1 MDARVDDRVAIVTGG
16 SRGIGQ
22 SIAAELID
30 SGARGVVIT
39 SRRAENIDK
48 AVAELSESTGTPDR
62 ILGVVARADDPEHAR
77 RAVNETIERFGAC
90 DILVN
95 NAGTN
100 PSAGTLAEVDLG
112 AVDKTWSVNLRGPL
126 LWAREVWNQWMAE
139 HGGVIVNT
147 ASVGGLA
154 PGPALGAYNISKAGL
169 VFMTR
174 QLAYE
179 MAPGVRVNAVAP
191 AVVKTRLSEMLWS
204 TDESAAA
211 AVHPVGR
218 LGLPADVAHAV
229 VFLCSDKA
237 TWITGVTLPVD
248 GGMSGATA
256 SGIG

>member
-1 MDARVDDRVAIVTGG
+1 MDARVEDRVAIVTGG

-22 SIAAELID
+22 AIAEELLD

-39 SRRAENIDK
+39 SRRSDNVEH
-48 AVAELSESTGTPDR
+48 AVDAIGQATNATDR
-62 ILGVVARADDPEHAR
+62 IHGVVARADDPEHAS
-77 RAVNETIERFGAC
+77 ATVGAAIERFGSC

-100 PSAGTLAEVDLG
+100 PSAGALADVDLG

-126 LWAREVWNQWMAE
+126 LWAREAWNQWMGE

-147 ASVGGLA
+147 ASVGGLD
-154 PGPALGAYNISKAGL
+154 PGPALGAYNVSKAGL
-169 VFMTR
+169 IFMTR

-179 MAPGVRVNAVAP
+179 MAPTVRVNAVAP

-204 TDESAAA
+204 SDESAAA
-211 AVHPVGR
+211 SMHPIGR
-218 LGLPADVAHAV
+218 LGEPTDVANAV

-237 TWITGVTLPVD
+237 SWITGITLPVD

>member
-1 MDARVDDRVAIVTGG
+1 MDARVEDRVAIVTGA

-22 SIAAELID
+22 AIATELIE
-30 SGARGVVIT
+30 SGARGVVAT
-39 SRRAENIDK
+39 SRRAENIESS
-48 AVAELSESTGTPDR
+48 VAEIARLTGHPDR
-62 ILGVVARADDPEHAR
+62 IHGVVARADDPDHAER
-77 RAVNETIERFGAC
+77 SVAETIERFGAC

-100 PSAGTLAEVDLG
+100 PSAGTLAEVDMG

-126 LWAREVWNQWMAE
+126 LWAREAWKQWMGS

-179 MAPGVRVNAVAP
+179 MAPAVRVNAVAP

-204 TDESAAA
+204 SDEAAA
-211 AVHPVGR
+211 AAMHPVGR
-218 LGLPADVAHAV
+218 LGTPEDVAHAV

-237 TWITGVTLPVD
+237 SWITGVTLPVD

>member
-1 MDARVDDRVAIVTGG
+1 MDARVDDRVAIVTGA

-22 SIAAELID
+22 AIAAELLN
-30 SGARGVVIT
+30 SGARGVVVT
-39 SRRAENIDK
+39 SRKAENIER
-48 AVAELSESTGTPDR
+48 AASELAGASGTPDR
-62 ILGVVARADDPEHAR
+62 VHGIVARADDPEHAE
-77 RAVNETIERFGAC
+77 RAVAETITHFGAC

-126 LWAREVWNQWMAE
+126 LWAREAWKQWMAE

-169 VFMTR
+169 LFMTR

-179 MAPGVRVNAVAP
+179 MAPAVRVNAVAP
-191 AVVKTRLSEMLWS
+191 AVVKTRLSQMLWAG
-204 TDESAAA
+204 DESAAA
-211 AVHPVGR
+211 AMHPVGR
-218 LGLPADVAHAV
+218 LGEPEDVAHAV

-237 TWITGVTLPVD
+237 SWITGVTLPVD

>member
-1 MDARVDDRVAIVTGG
+1 MDARVDDRVAIVTGA

-22 SIAAELID
+22 SIAAELLG
-30 SGARGVVIT
+30 SGARGVVVT
-39 SRRAENIDK
+39 SRRADNIET
-48 AVAELSESTGTPDR
+48 AIAELARSTGSPDR
-62 ILGVVARADDPEHAR
+62 IHGVVARADDPEHAQ
-77 RAVNETIERFGAC
+77 RAVSETIERFGAC

-100 PSAGTLAEVDLG
+100 PSAGTLAEVDIG

-126 LWAREVWNQWMAE
+126 LWAREAWRQWMGE

-179 MAPGVRVNAVAP
+179 MAPAVRVNAVAP

-204 TDESAAA
+204 SDEAAA
-211 AVHPVGR
+211 AAMHPVGR
-218 LGLPADVAHAV
+218 LGVPEDVAHAV

>member
-1 MDARVDDRVAIVTGG
+1 MDARVDDRVAIVTGA

-22 SIAAELID
+22 AIAGELLT

-39 SRRAENIDK
+39 SRRAENIES
-48 AVAELSESTGTPDR
+48 AVREVSESSGSADR
-62 ILGVVARADDPEHAR
+62 IHGVVARADDADDAQ
-77 RAVNETIERFGAC
+77 RAVAETVERFGSC

-100 PSAGTLAEVDLG
+100 PSAGTLAEVDMG

-126 LWAREVWNQWMAE
+126 LWAREVWRQWMSE

-204 TDESAAA
+204 SDEAAA
-211 AVHPVGR
+211 AAMHPVGR
-218 LGLPADVAHAV
+218 LGVPDDVAHAV